1 MDYSNLSYQL
11 TKTISKADKKNNGI
25 YFTPPDTIQ
34 RNIDILSPYMDNIQN
49 VLEPACGSCEYI
61 SALNNNNNNLN
72 ITGIEFNK
80 TIYESIKDL
89 ESDNITLLNH
99 DFLAYESPTKYDLI
113 IGNPPYF
120 VLKKNDVDEEYYSY
134 FNGRPNIFILFI
146 IKSLKLLNT
155 NGILSFVLPTGFFNS
170 VYYDKT
176 RHYIA
181 DNFKIINIIE
191 CNDNYIETQQG
202 TIILIVQKTINES
215 HYINENNKNFILRK
229 NNYTIFGTPDNIK
242 KLKKLYINSK
252 TLHDLNFDVNVG
264 TVVWNQ
270 CKSILTDDESKTRLI
285 YSSDISNNQLQI
297 KKYKNSAKKNYIDK
311 EGICVPLLVVNRGY
325 GIGNYN
331 FEYCLINEDFDYLI
345 ENHLICIKYRGV
357 IEKDEL
363 IELYK
368 KIIGSLKTKKTKS
381 FIDTYFGNSA
391 INTTELNHIVPI
403 YF

>member
-99 DFLAYESPTKYDLI
+99 DFLAYDSPTKYDLI

-285 YSSDISNNQLQI
+285 YSSDISNNQLCSLYPDCLEGNLGGQDCVDCPDSI
-297 KKYKNSAKKNYIDK
+297 EGDVDGDGEVTILDIVLIVNCILSNDCDECSDWNYDGSVDILD
-311 EGICVPLLVVNRGY
+311 IILM
-325 GIGNYN
+325 
-331 FEYCLINEDFDYLI
+331 IN
-345 ENHLICIKYRGV
+345 
-357 IEKDEL
+357 
-363 IELYK
+363 
-368 KIIGSLKTKKTKS
+368 IIL
-381 FIDTYFGNSA
+381 
-391 INTTELNHIVPI
+391 EP
-403 YF
+403 